1 MTTLLRIDASP
12 LGVKTPFSRQLTT
25 EFVDQWRRTH
35 PDGKVLT
42 RDLSLTEL
50 SPLTAEWIAAVY
62 TPEASL
68 TARQRE
74 VLAVSDELIA
84 ELQTADEYV
93 LGVPMHNFSIPAV
106 LKLWIDQ
113 VARIGKT
120 FAYENGA
127 PTGLLRNKKATLLVS
142 SGGVYAPGTPMAA
155 KNFVDPYLRSIFSF
169 MGVTDTTF
177 IDAGGTGKLQYGVDR
192 ETILQPALAS
202 IRAQF
207 QAA

>member
-12 LGVKTPFSRQLTT
+12 LGVKTSFSRQLTT